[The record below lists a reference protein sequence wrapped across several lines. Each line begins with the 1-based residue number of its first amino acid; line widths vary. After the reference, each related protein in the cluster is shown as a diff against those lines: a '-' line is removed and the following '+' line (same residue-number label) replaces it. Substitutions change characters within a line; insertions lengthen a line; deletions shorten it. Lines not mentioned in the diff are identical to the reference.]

1 MLHAVEI
8 CTQINR
14 YVSFHR
20 RVILLSGAQIEKSC
34 TVSSR
39 VESTVSQIK
48 NGSLSQKELNG

>member
-1 MLHAVEI
+1 MLHIVEI
-8 CTQINR
+8 STQIDR

-20 RVILLSGAQIEKSC
+20 RVILLSGAQIEKNF

-39 VESTVSQIK
+39 EESTVFQIK